1 MSRKGRIVGDCIQ
14 SGTAMYTI
22 ATILRFTPPDATHAV
37 GANAKRILAGI
48 DGVTQVQIESEEID
62 RATLSYQW
70 KDPGAHFIGID
81 ETLRLQGMRRVR

>member
-1 MSRKGRIVGDCIQ
+1 
-14 SGTAMYTI
+14 
-22 ATILRFTPPDATHAV
+22 LRFTSPDTAHAV
-37 GANAKRILAGI
+37 GANAKSILTGIAG
-48 DGVTQVQIESEEID
+48 VSQVQIESEEID